1 MQPPSAVAPVPSGMV
16 LLGPG
21 ASETEL
27 FAAAEMA
34 LLGGNITNGHNP
46 LPIRNMFT
54 ETLQSPD
61 PSSLTIVVGHAAA
74 LLAGVPA
81 AALDKLGRDGLRI
94 TVPSANNKLPPRTV
108 SLSGGPGAPRGAM
121 HAVYEFLEFQ
131 GLQFLA
137 WDATVMP
144 AGAPNATLTM
154 PDTDIVQLP
163 TSEYRSLVEWPVFS
177 NRLHTRRMRLNPD
190 SHDECVQVSGN
201 AFCKPPH
208 NWDSFRFAM
217 LQPSFLQVSLLM
229 DGTHGVSQVRNATRH
244 GPHSL
249 PAAMHQRDAHQ

>member
-1 MQPPSAVAPVPSGMV
+1 MLPLLAAVVASRCCCCSTAVAMQPPSATTPISSAVV

-46 LPIRNMFT
+46 LPIRNMST
-54 ETLQSPD
+54 ETPWSADRAD
-61 PSSLTIVVGHAAA
+61 PSSPQLTIVVGHAAA

-81 AALDKLGRDGLRI
+81 AALSKLGRDGLRI
-94 TVPSANNKLPPRTV
+94 TVPSASNKLPPRTV
-108 SLSGGPGAPRGAM
+108 SLSGGAGAPRGAM

-144 AGAPNATLTM
+144 AGAPNATLAV

-208 NWDSFRFAM
+208 NWDSFRFVMHACC
-217 LQPSFLQVSLLM
+217 S
-229 DGTHGVSQVRNATRH
+229 
-244 GPHSL
+244 
-249 PAAMHQRDAHQ
+249 PASCL